1 MMGCAVSDDHAEQI
15 DQQRFREGRTRKVR
29 PSCVS
34 ARLLTP
40 TDQGSFDMSI
50 ATHPFDALMDITA
63 RPPAVFVRGEGSFLW
78 DDSGKRYLDFIQ
90 GWAVNC
96 LGHSPPEIAEALA
109 AQAKLLLTPS
119 PAFYNAT
126 SLKLA
131 KALVDHSCF
140 DRVFFTNSGAEANEG
155 AIKLARK
162 YGSLHRNGAY
172 EIITFGGGFHG
183 RTLATMSASGKK
195 AFEPL
200 FEPKVPGFPQA
211 RLNDLASVKQLIND
225 KTVAIMLEPIQG
237 EAGVWAASDQF
248 LRELRALTTA
258 HGLLLIFD
266 EIQTGIGRTGK
277 LFHYQHAEIEPD
289 IMTLGKGIGGGVPLA
304 ALLAAEAASC
314 FAHGDQGGTFNGNPL
329 MCAAG
334 LAVLD
339 RVADPDFLKTTTET
353 GLYLE
358 SELQRISARH
368 GLGEV
373 RGRGLLLALD
383 LKHPIGGSIVAQ
395 AFDDGVLL
403 NSPQPDALRF
413 MPALNVTREEIAG
426 MIDVLDAILTK
437 MGAARRVA

>member
-1 MMGCAVSDDHAEQI
+1 MN
-15 DQQRFREGRTRKVR
+15 
-29 PSCVS
+29 
-34 ARLLTP
+34 
-40 TDQGSFDMSI
+40 I

-63 RPPAVFVRGEGSFLW
+63 RPPVVFVRGKSSFLW

-96 LGHSPPEIAEALA
+96 LGHSPPVVAEALA

-119 PAFYNAT
+119 PAFYNGP
-126 SLKLA
+126 SLGLA
-131 KALVDHSCF
+131 KTLVDHSCF
-140 DRVFFTNSGAEANEG
+140 DQAFFTNSGAEANEG

-162 YGSLHRNGAY
+162 YGALRKNGAH
-172 EIITFGGGFHG
+172 EIITFEGGFHG

-200 FEPKVPGFPQA
+200 FEPKVPGFPKA
-211 RLNDLASVKQLIND
+211 RLNDLASVQRLITD
-225 KTVAIMLEPIQG
+225 RTVAIMLEPIQG
-237 EAGVWAASDQF
+237 EAGVSPATDQF
-248 LRELRALTTA
+248 LRDLRELTRA
-258 HGLLLIFD
+258 HGLLLIVD

-277 LFHYQHAEIEPD
+277 LFHYEHADIAPD

-304 ALLAAEAASC
+304 ALLATQAASC
-314 FAHGDQGGTFNGNPL
+314 FEHGDQGGTFNGNPL

-334 LAVLD
+334 LAVLQQ
-339 RVADPDFLKTTTET
+339 VATSDFLKSVTDT

-383 LKHPIGGSIVAQ
+383 LKHPIAASIVAQ
-395 AFDDGVLL
+395 AFQDGVLL
-403 NSPQPDALRF
+403 NAPRPDALRF
-413 MPALNVTREEIAG
+413 MPALNVTREEIAL
-426 MIDVLDAILTK
+426 MIDALDAILTR